1 MSHAASENGVLP
13 ATEPVIRF
21 FLDEATRKQYK
32 AGVLGIRA
40 KASWDGPEKFTHS
53 GRPVVVAPCESTLA
67 VWEAL
72 RQRQRDGWLIVLTP
86 RHDDELG
93 LGVLSHFVYQ
103 RLRTPDPWQAV
114 CDQFGAV
121 RLDPALYTRPDNRVV
136 AMGLLDAKP
145 DNGWPPAPGGVLTE
159 WHAFHAVLRGRL
171 DMVDRGVEVDAR
183 AVFEWSAHPRAT
195 ARLADFRDEV
205 GDALA
210 DALIDWIARRC
221 GLVEYPVRTLLRAGR
236 VADLVPLGL
245 IAGLLTDDADGTA
258 LALGVLRGKYG
269 FGQPTKDTLTAWYT
283 DAAGL
288 VTHALDREA
297 ARRLAGTATT
307 RLRELDLTHL
317 AARSEILPDGLS
329 ARISELASEV
339 ARALP
344 RSTGSDPDQRLVT
357 DDLGKVEAAWDR
369 VQEHHLAVGDRTVEA
384 FGAVLRL
391 LRWLAGDVH
400 TGSSLGELVRR
411 HIDSDAW
418 VDSAVNDV
426 ARGSAAPGVGETLAA
441 VLDLARRRRDA
452 HDLAF
457 AHALADT
464 ELPSEPCVEQVLP
477 EHVIPLANEQPVL
490 LLVIDALSA
499 GVAAELVSSLAAFA
513 TGWVEYALPGHHRRG
528 GALAALPSLTKHSR
542 CSLLSGE
549 LNRGGAS
556 AEKLGFAQLLK
567 AHKLGG
573 PSSQQAPLFHQ
584 KDLDTVRAGLA
595 LAPSVQNA
603 IADTTKHRLVAA
615 VLNIVDD
622 TLHHTDPIGARW
634 NLDTITHL
642 RALLEAARQ
651 AGRLVVLTSD
661 HGHVLERR
669 DGEYR
674 KYPAT
679 HGNRA
684 RTTTPPPEADEVLV
698 RGPRVLTEGHTAIL
712 AVNERLRYGPLNAGY
727 HGGASPA
734 EVIVPVIVLH
744 AGDAPT
750 DTRLTPVHNVEP
762 VWWTRSPSGVPA
774 PRPDRGPEGLFD
786 VPERNA
792 TAQTQDPDADR
803 LAKRVIASKV
813 FKRQKSIAGRVTITD
828 EQIRTLLA
836 VLSGASGHRIPAEEA
851 GAALGIA
858 TTRLYG
864 AISTVKRVLDVEGY
878 VVLTY
883 EAESGQVALDEAML
897 REQFELKGSS

>member
-1 MSHAASENGVLP
+1 MSHAANENGVHS
-13 ATEPVIRF
+13 ATDPMIRF
-21 FLDEATRKQYK
+21 LLDQAAEKRYR

-40 KASWDGPEKFTHS
+40 KAAWDGPEKFTHS
-53 GRPVVVAPCESTLA
+53 GKQVVVAPCESTLA

-72 RQRQRDGWLIVLTP
+72 RGRLRDGWLVVLTP
-86 RHDDELG
+86 RTDDELG
-93 LGVLSHFVYQ
+93 LGVLSHFAYQ

-114 CDQFGAV
+114 RDLFDAV
-121 RLDPALYTRPDNRVV
+121 RLDPALYTRPDNRAV
-136 AMGLLDAKP
+136 AAGLLGAKP
-145 DNGWPPAPGGVLTE
+145 GKGWPPAPGGVLTE
-159 WHAFHAVLRGRL
+159 SHAFHAVLRSRL
-171 DMVDRGVEVDAR
+171 DMVDSGMEVDAR
-183 AVFEWSAHPRAT
+183 AVFEWSAHPQAT
-195 ARLADFRDEV
+195 ERLADFRDEV

-210 DALIDWIARRC
+210 DALIDWLARRC
-221 GLVEYPVRTLLRAGR
+221 GLVEDPVRTLLRAGR

-245 IAGLLTDDADGTA
+245 IAGLLTDDADGSA
-258 LALGVLRGKYG
+258 LALGLLRGKYG
-269 FGQPTKDTLTAWYT
+269 LGQLARDTLAAWYT
-283 DAAGL
+283 DAGGL
-288 VTHALDREA
+288 VTRALDRETV
-297 ARRLAGTATT
+297 RRLAETATT
-307 RLRELDLTHL
+307 RLRELDLIHL

-329 ARISELASEV
+329 ARISELASAV

-344 RSTGSDPDQRLVT
+344 RSIGSDPDERLVT
-357 DDLGKVEAAWDR
+357 DDLGQIEAGWDR
-369 VQEHHLAVGDRTVEA
+369 VQEHHLAAGDRAVEA

-391 LRWLAGDVH
+391 LRWLAVDVH
-400 TGSSLGELVRR
+400 TGSSLGELIWR
-411 HIDSDAW
+411 HLDSDAW
-418 VDSAVNDV
+418 VDSAVNEV

-452 HDLAF
+452 HDLDF
-457 AHALADT
+457 AQALADT
-464 ELPSEPCVEQVLP
+464 EAPSEPCVEQVLP

-490 LLVIDALSA
+490 LLVIDALSV
-499 GVAAELVSSLAAFA
+499 GVAAELVSSLAASA
-513 TGWVEYALPGHHRRG
+513 TGWVEYTLPGRNRRG
-528 GALAALPSLTKHSR
+528 GALAALPSLTDRSR

-549 LNRGGAS
+549 LNRGAAN

-567 AHKLGG
+567 AHKLDE
-573 PSSQQAPLFHQ
+573 QAPLFHQ
-584 KDLDTVRAGLA
+584 KELDTVRAGLA
-595 LAPSVQNA
+595 LAPSVQDA
-603 IADTTKHRLVAA
+603 IADTTKHPLVAA

-669 DGEYR
+669 AGEYR

-684 RTTTPPPEADEVLV
+684 RTTTPPPESDEVLV

-750 DTRLTPVHNVEP
+750 GTRLTPVRNVEP
-762 VWWTRSPSGVPA
+762 AWWTRSPSRVQA
-774 PRPDRGPEGLFD
+774 PRPDRAPEGLFD
-786 VPERNA
+786 LPDRHA
-792 TAQTQDPDADR
+792 TAQTPDPDADQ
-803 LAKRVIASKV
+803 LAKHVIASKV

-828 EQIRTLLA
+828 EQIRVLLA
-836 VLSGASGHRIPAEEA
+836 VLSGAPAHRVPGEEA
-851 GAALGIA
+851 AAALGIA

-864 AISTVKRVLDVEGY
+864 AISTIKRVLDVEGY
-878 VVLTY
+878 VVLSY
-883 EAESGQVALDEAML
+883 EAESGQVALDVAML
-897 REQFELKGSS
+897 REQFELKGLS